1 MDKNKK
7 AYGNLLKSI
16 RKYKG
21 ISEELLAHGM
31 FDKSMIYR
39 IESGQRRI
47 GFFSRRRLMSRLG
60 ISLSL
65 FTEYLQYDEYEAY
78 SKQREIIYAFEN
90 EGTQNIESVLAEYE
104 KTVKKDKVG
113 LQFALFIRAV
123 LESS

>member
-21 ISEELLAHGM
+21 ISAELLARGM
-31 FDKSMIYR
+31 CDKSMINR

-60 ISLSL
+60 ISLAL
-65 FTEYLQYDEYEAY
+65 FTEYLQYDEYEVY

-90 EGTQNIESVLAEYE
+90 EDTQNIEPVLIEYE
-104 KTVKKDKVG
+104 KKSRKIKLVCN
-113 LQFALFIRAV
+113 LHYL
-123 LESS
+123 